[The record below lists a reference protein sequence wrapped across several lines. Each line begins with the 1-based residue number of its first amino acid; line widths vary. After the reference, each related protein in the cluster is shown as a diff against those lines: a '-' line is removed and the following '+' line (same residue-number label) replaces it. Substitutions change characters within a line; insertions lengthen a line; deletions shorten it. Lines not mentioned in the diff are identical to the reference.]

1 VCDDVFGVGV
11 AGTILCTYFTGAGAL
26 RAEADMDGSGK
37 EEVRF
42 DV

>member
-1 VCDDVFGVGV
+1 VCDDVFGEGV